1 MFLIWKHNTQSKV
14 KFNTISNEN
23 EITNNSE
30 INEQISFFYKSIF
43 QEKLPFPRNDLQA
56 YLETMKFLKF
66 LQSMQNNHNEKMV
79 NSKEFYETLE
89 WYKKNLFY
97 H

>member
-56 YLETMKFLKF
+56 YGNCISPCFAQRTTRLLGR
-66 LQSMQNNHNEKMV
+66 QNQ
-79 NSKEFYETLE
+79 
-89 WYKKNLFY
+89 
-97 H
+97 

>member
-1 MFLIWKHNTQSKV
+1 MFLIWKNNTQSKV

-56 YLETMKFLKF
+56 YLETVSLPVLPKEQQDCWEGKI
-66 LQSMQNNHNEKMV
+66 NEIFKIPAIYA
-79 NSKEFYETLE
+79 K
-89 WYKKNLFY
+89 
-97 H
+97 